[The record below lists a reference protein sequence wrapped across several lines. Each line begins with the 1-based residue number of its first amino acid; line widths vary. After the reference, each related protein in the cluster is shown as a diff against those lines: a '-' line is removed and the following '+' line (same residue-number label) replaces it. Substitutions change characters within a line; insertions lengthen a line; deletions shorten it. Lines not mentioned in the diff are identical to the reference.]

1 MADPAQAH
9 DAEPTLEQLLA
20 FVTLRKAQ
28 AAQIQEELT
37 EALDK
42 LTVMVDEAEL
52 DCSFSYNDWKFSC
65 TSRTSYTYPPEV
77 LEIEAILKTSK
88 KAAEADGSAVAKV
101 GAPFWTI
108 RAPKP

>member
-1 MADPAQAH
+1 VADLSQPSEL
-9 DAEPTLEQLLA
+9 DQLLA

-28 AAQIQEELT
+28 ATKIQEELT

-42 LTVMVDEAEL
+42 LTALVDEAEL
-52 DCSFSYNDWKFSC
+52 DCQFKFNDWSFSC

-77 LEIEAILKTSK
+77 LEIESIFKSAKKT
-88 KAAEADGSAVAKV
+88 AEADGSAIAKV

-108 RAPKP
+108 RSPKP

>member
-1 MADPAQAH
+1 MADPAQAPNL
-9 DAEPTLEQLLA
+9 DQLLA

-28 AAQIQEELT
+28 AAKIAKELT

-42 LTVMVDEAEL
+42 LTALVDEAEL
-52 DCSFSYNDWKFSC
+52 DPAFKFNDWSFNC
-65 TSRTSYTYPPEV
+65 QSRTSYTYPAEV
-77 LEIEAILKTSK
+77 LEIEGILKSAK
-88 KAAEADGSAVAKV
+88 KTAEADGSATAKT